1 MQLEEQIAG
10 LALTVEIA
18 PHRRNRPRCASCGQA
33 SAVYDRLA
41 LRRFEFVPLW
51 GLRVFFLYPMRRVDC
66 PRCGV
71 TVERVPWADG
81 KHQLTTTYMWF
92 LARWA
97 KCLSWQ
103 EVARVFRT
111 SWDQVFRSVAMA
123 VAWGRD
129 HVDLTGIRAIGIDEI
144 HWQRG
149 SQFLTLVYQID
160 PTRKR
165 LLWIG
170 QHRRAKT
177 LLRFFRWFGRERT
190 AALAFICSEMWKAYL
205 KVVAKKA
212 GHALH
217 ILDRFHI
224 AKHMSDAIDQVR
236 RAEVRSLRQRGR
248 QPLLTKA
255 RWVLLKRKENQTPA
269 QRARLRELLQ
279 HNLRAVR
286 AMLLREWFDHFWR
299 YRSVDWAGAF
309 LDEWCVQVMR
319 SRIEP
324 MKKVARMLRR
334 HRPLILN
341 WFRARG
347 EISAAIV
354 EGFNNKAKLTTQK
367 GVRLS
372 LVSMPGNR
380 PPRSHSISGLS
391 HETAHGLRPGP
402 IDTPIASAKH
412 TLRSLA
418 RRWMALAEEIA
429 LHDQHL
435 ARLTTAT
442 SPTLCEGF
450 GVGAH
455 TAAELLIIFGDNPDR
470 IRSEAAFAKLCGACP
485 IPTASSGM
493 TTGRH
498 RLNRGGHRHA
508 NAALYRAVIV
518 QDAIPPTDPATTLR
532 PTRRRGRTSNATS
545 SAA

>member
-1 MQLEEQIAG
+1 M
-10 LALTVEIA
+10 
-18 PHRRNRPRCASCGQA
+18 
-33 SAVYDRLA
+33 YDRLA

-190 AALAFICSEMWKAYL
+190 AALAFICSDMWKAYL

-236 RAEVRSLRQRGR
+236 RAEVRSLRQRGTTAAPHEGALGPPETQGESDTR
-248 QPLLTKA
+248 AARPLARAPPTQPAGGPRHAAAGMVRPLLALPVGRLGRGLPGRVVRPSHALAHRADEEGRPYVASPSTA
-255 RWVLLKRKENQTPA
+255 DLELVS
-269 QRARLRELLQ
+269 RARRDFRGHRGGLQ
-279 HNLRAVR
+279 QQS
-286 AMLLREWFDHFWR
+286 ETDH
-299 YRSVDWAGAF
+299 
-309 LDEWCVQVMR
+309 
-319 SRIEP
+319 
-324 MKKVARMLRR
+324 
-334 HRPLILN
+334 
-341 WFRARG
+341 
-347 EISAAIV
+347 
-354 EGFNNKAKLTTQK
+354 QK

-380 PPRSHSISGLS
+380 SVPYTRS
-391 HETAHGLRPGP
+391 
-402 IDTPIASAKH
+402 
-412 TLRSLA
+412 
-418 RRWMALAEEIA
+418 
-429 LHDQHL
+429 
-435 ARLTTAT
+435 AT
-442 SPTLCEGF
+442 
-450 GVGAH
+450 GVRNYPQI
-455 TAAELLIIFGDNPDR
+455 LL
-470 IRSEAAFAKLCGACP
+470 K
-485 IPTASSGM
+485 
-493 TTGRH
+493 
-498 RLNRGGHRHA
+498 
-508 NAALYRAVIV
+508 
-518 QDAIPPTDPATTLR
+518 
-532 PTRRRGRTSNATS
+532 TRK
-545 SAA
+545 

>member
-1 MQLEEQIAG
+1 MQVKTILNRLQKHRGFVYGTVQLEEQIAG

-190 AALAFICSEMWKAYL
+190 AALAFICSDMWKAYL

-279 HNLRAVR
+279 HNLPGFPFCLPRMAPYTPEGPPSARNSCRRTFVQLQRPSPQPALTCDRLAPLLSGHFSDTAPHVCRFFARRAS
-286 AMLLREWFDHFWR
+286 LH
-299 YRSVDWAGAF
+299 S
-309 LDEWCVQVMR
+309 
-319 SRIEP
+319 
-324 MKKVARMLRR
+324 AR
-334 HRPLILN
+334 
-341 WFRARG
+341 
-347 EISAAIV
+347 
-354 EGFNNKAKLTTQK
+354 
-367 GVRLS
+367 
-372 LVSMPGNR
+372 
-380 PPRSHSISGLS
+380 
-391 HETAHGLRPGP
+391 
-402 IDTPIASAKH
+402 ASA
-412 TLRSLA
+412 
-418 RRWMALAEEIA
+418 
-429 LHDQHL
+429 
-435 ARLTTAT
+435 
-442 SPTLCEGF
+442 C
-450 GVGAH
+450 
-455 TAAELLIIFGDNPDR
+455 
-470 IRSEAAFAKLCGACP
+470 
-485 IPTASSGM
+485 
-493 TTGRH
+493 
-498 RLNRGGHRHA
+498 
-508 NAALYRAVIV
+508 
-518 QDAIPPTDPATTLR
+518 
-532 PTRRRGRTSNATS
+532 RRR
-545 SAA
+545 